1 VNSVD
6 VLGLKPRVT
15 HLYQDKLEKVF
26 TDIAF
31 EINLEYDVGLTSD
44 DIKECINSELNSIS
58 DIDVLDKMLDEVKQE
73 LYGENRTL
81 NTEQRLTYM
90 SLVMSLLRTKQKL
103 VGLNSDSDVEKDKDL
118 IKLKDSLEMAGIKFT
133 PATESNE
140 K

>member
-1 VNSVD
+1 MLCGGVVYMKVNSVD

-90 SLVMSLLRTKQKL
+90 S
-103 VGLNSDSDVEKDKDL
+103 
-118 IKLKDSLEMAGIKFT
+118 
-133 PATESNE
+133 
-140 K
+140 